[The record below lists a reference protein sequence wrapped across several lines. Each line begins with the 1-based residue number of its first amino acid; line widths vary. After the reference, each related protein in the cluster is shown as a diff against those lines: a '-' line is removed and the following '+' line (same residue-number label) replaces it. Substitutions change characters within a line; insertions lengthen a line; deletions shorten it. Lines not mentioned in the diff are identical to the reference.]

1 MLFLHHFQVSLVESV
16 LDRDLQLWQSDVEWR
31 PLILSF
37 MRELSHI
44 EVVLAILYQ
53 LVEVL
58 LHERLNGRLVEKQ
71 VLVVSTEVF

>member
-31 PLILSF
+31 ALILSF